1 MITKKIIAIS
11 FKMKDLSTLSEII
24 ADGLWPKSNANNEHI
39 SCNTKSCYIK
49 MFCKNSYK
57 KMKQKYNINSMAK
70 TYNELVL
77 ILMIAYGTPNFL
89 LRIGLTCRQ
98 TNEPLDSILNINRL

>member
-1 MITKKIIAIS
+1 
-11 FKMKDLSTLSEII
+11 
-24 ADGLWPKSNANNEHI
+24 
-39 SCNTKSCYIK
+39 
-49 MFCKNSYK
+49 
-57 KMKQKYNINSMAK
+57 MKQKYNINSMAK

-89 LRIGLTCRQ
+89 LRIGLTRRQ